1 VDGKWFFV
9 KLIDKK
15 QADMSQLPARRSEIV
30 NMVKNR
36 KASERADI
44 FEETLVKR
52 LINDGKIKVNEDAK
66 KRIAAGYGG

>member
-1 VDGKWFFV
+1 V
-9 KLIDKK
+9 KVVDKK
-15 QADMSQLPARRSEIV
+15 DADLSQLPARRAELV

-52 LINDGKIKVNEDAK
+52 MINDGKIKIFEDAK